1 MSRKKINLED
11 AIDFITGRDLSDLID
26 LSEESDF
33 EELPGVHFKDDESD
47 SHDLEDEEDNV
58 PISSIQ
64 NKKERN
70 EDLSGDALDE
80 HQNNDATPS
89 TKLKFSWRKKNTL
102 VKLHNFVQPLAEPP
116 FPEYSPVA
124 DIMSRNRFQ
133 LLLENLH
140 FVNNNEID
148 KNDKLAK
155 IRPIV
160 DIARNQYTEVEPE
173 EYHRRDEQIIPSKT
187 KFSRIRQYNPKKPK
201 KWGFKNLVRAGSHG
215 IMYDFFIMK
224 ENQRQIMEMTT
235 LIMTIYKNQRK
246 LLQSYVRIFLALK
259 TINCFSIIGFLL

>member
-1 MSRKKINLED
+1 
-11 AIDFITGRDLSDLID
+11 
-26 LSEESDF
+26 
-33 EELPGVHFKDDESD
+33 
-47 SHDLEDEEDNV
+47 
-58 PISSIQ
+58 
-64 NKKERN
+64 
-70 EDLSGDALDE
+70 
-80 HQNNDATPS
+80 
-89 TKLKFSWRKKNTL
+89 
-102 VKLHNFVQPLAEPP
+102 
-116 FPEYSPVA
+116 
-124 DIMSRNRFQ
+124 MSRNRFQ

-160 DIARNQYTEVEPE
+160 DIVRNQYTEVEPE

-235 LIMTIYKNQRK
+235 MIMTIYKNQRK